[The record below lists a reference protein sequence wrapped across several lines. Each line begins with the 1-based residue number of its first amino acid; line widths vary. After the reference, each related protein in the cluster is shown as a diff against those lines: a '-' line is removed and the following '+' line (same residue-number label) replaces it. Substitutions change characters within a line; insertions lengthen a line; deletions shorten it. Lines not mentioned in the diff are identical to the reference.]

1 MTTVSQQENGKKFTS
16 AELESALAYADHVMQ
31 SISTDYFLLD
41 ELAFFIKEHE
51 PDVWL
56 EGLDAISIGTRV
68 LWFTDNAKRNLV
80 TIVPDAVILPGEV
93 QFEENGV
100 PIRLTVVQ
108 KNYTYLQNLDI
119 VNHLASEYWLP
130 NPFNKYWAGRYL
142 IK

>member
-1 MTTVSQQENGKKFTS
+1 MTTDLPKENGKRFTS
-16 AELESALAYADHVMQ
+16 VELESALAFADHIMQ

-41 ELAFFIKEHE
+41 ELALFLHE
-51 PDVWL
+51 RGPDDWL
-56 EGLDAISIGTRV
+56 EGLDAISIGTRK
-68 LWFTDNAKRNLV
+68 LWFTDNARRNLL
-80 TIVPDAVILPGEV
+80 TIVPGVVVLPGEV
-93 QFEENGV
+93 QFEEKGI